1 MPKIYY
7 AKEIYKKIPVNLQ
20 HPTALDTPIVPIRGL
35 YVAGLHRNIFNID
48 HCVQITALENQP
60 ARWVNYTRITA
71 DMSDDGGFIMRG
83 IKRRI
88 ATPSI
93 VKYSRTT
100 TEMTDDGGFI
110 MRGIKRRIATPSNVP
125 RPRINHD
132 HIGDSHCVK
141 ILDISNSPVD
151 ITSYSE

>member
-88 ATPSI
+88 AAPS
-93 VKYSRTT
+93 K
-100 TEMTDDGGFI
+100 
-110 MRGIKRRIATPSNVP
+110 VP
-125 RPRINHD
+125 RPRINRD